1 MTELWSSHDVGGTF
15 KTMGIRYEQS
25 STSDKQTETWMFKGV
40 HTQTQTQT
48 ITYYQFKKIPKRKA
62 KPLTKSGFENIRVNV
77 DFTTG
82 YWRRTMLLVS

>member
-62 KPLTKSGFENIRVNV
+62 KPLTKSGFENIRVYV